1 MARESE
7 SQAETEPSPYLYF
20 VGAPEQSTKE
30 DLHSLFEASPRTA
43 SMKGMLLCLNNQGRT
58 FGRGILEYEN
68 SEMAQKALT
77 GFKTHPVSMFH
88 KNVHFTFSKV
98 TGEAVEKR
106 NAKIEQRM
114 VKVKKKER
122 KARISFMPRRV
133 KR

>member
-1 MARESE
+1 
-7 SQAETEPSPYLYF
+7 
-20 VGAPEQSTKE
+20 
-30 DLHSLFEASPRTA
+30 
-43 SMKGMLLCLNNQGRT
+43 
-58 FGRGILEYEN
+58 
-68 SEMAQKALT
+68 
-77 GFKTHPVSMFH
+77 MFH